1 MPEYTFH
8 GRFMQLITMDNIR
21 KYKII
26 EMIQYTF
33 FFFVLSLVVATILNK
48 TYYERI
54 RRLDEKMEKRK
65 TTIWEIG
72 KLTLLVFFETM
83 FLTILVFY
91 MRKLVLL
98 VPSYGAMKNNKFIP
112 FTTISYVC
120 DFTLLFAFIEMLP
133 EYRKQFD
140 RLGDLL
146 Q

>member
-1 MPEYTFH
+1 
-8 GRFMQLITMDNIR
+8 MDNIR

>member
-1 MPEYTFH
+1 
-8 GRFMQLITMDNIR
+8 MDNIR

-48 TYYERI
+48 TYYERV

-98 VPSYGAMKNNKFIP
+98 VPSYGAMKSNKFIP

>member
-1 MPEYTFH
+1 
-8 GRFMQLITMDNIR
+8 MDNIR

-54 RRLDEKMEKRK
+54 RRLDEEMEKRK

>member
-54 RRLDEKMEKRK
+54 RRLDEEMEKRK

-72 KLTLLVFFETM
+72 KLTLLVF
-83 FLTILVFY
+83 Y

-98 VPSYGAMKNNKFIP
+98 VPSYGAMTNNKFIP